1 MKKEWISLQTDPP
14 RAETGKTIPLFAGIE
29 LEYLSFTDG
38 ALSICR
44 RKSRPSMI
52 IHYCR
57 DGRIGWKTGQDD
69 SFYLEAGDFSV
80 QTPDFSDS
88 TNVILPTDSYK
99 GLALYIDLKNF
110 SENPPDILDG
120 TGITGASL
128 YEKLCRKDSFLP
140 FTGNAQTDSI
150 FRFFFEQPEPLQTA
164 YQKIKTA
171 ELLLYLYH
179 GETLPCQHAAS
190 ADCPKDQ
197 LEVIRQIHED
207 LLSSLD
213 RRITIEELSK
223 QYLMNPTTMK
233 ALFKSVYGTSIAAHM
248 KEHRMRQAARLL
260 LESEMSIA
268 EIALSVGY
276 DSQSKFS
283 TAFKEFFQMLPKE
296 YRKKR

>member
-1 MKKEWISLQTDPP
+1 MKKERIALQKDRSRTK
-14 RAETGKTIPLFAGIE
+14 TGTAIPLFSGIE
-29 LEYLSFTDG
+29 LEYLSLTDS
-38 ALSICR
+38 AYFLR
-44 RKSRPSMI
+44 RSTSRPVMVV
-52 IHYCR
+52 HYCR
-57 DGRIGWKTGQDD
+57 SGQISWKTAQGD
-69 SFYLEAGDFSV
+69 SVSLSPGDFSV
-80 QTPDFSDS
+80 QMPDCPAAAEVS
-88 TNVILPTDSYK
+88 LPSGSFR
-99 GLALYIDLKNF
+99 GLSISIDLKKVT
-110 SENPPDILDG
+110 ENPPDILDG
-120 TGITGASL
+120 TEITGASL
-128 YEKLCRKDSFLP
+128 YEKLRRTDSLIP

-150 FRFFFEQPEPLQTA
+150 FRFFFEQPEALQPA

-179 GETLPCQHAAS
+179 TEDLSCQRTAPANCQ
-190 ADCPKDQ
+190 AEQ
-197 LEVIRQIHED
+197 LEVIRQIHEY

-248 KEHRMRQAARLL
+248 KEHRMRQAARML

-283 TAFKEFFQMLPKE
+283 TAFKDYFQMLPKE